1 MGNETDRGNQCGEAS
16 GQTPRQR
23 RDANCRILTAEEVM
37 RIVEAAKS
45 QRDRATLFVLC
56 ESGVMPEELLPLR
69 LKGVGLG
76 KYE

>member
-1 MGNETDRGNQCGEAS
+1 MSDKADEREQKNS
-16 GQTPRQR
+16 
-23 RDANCRILTAEEVM
+23 NCRILAAEEVM